1 MSEEKKQ
8 IRWLERSEA
17 KKLGLELKKSELGRK
32 NARYSITA
40 EEWELVQRMRIEP
53 RERAFQETQRKL
65 DKHGNTIS
73 STEKL
78 QSEPIDV
85 PEGFEVI
92 KVSTS
97 KTTGQ
102 QWVQYAAKKELDIEE
117 VEKQIDFDAI
127 LSKHVSSKPPKLK
140 KVKPSKYVDRLI
152 YTDTHIGMTTNENG
166 FSLYGGKWD
175 EIEQEKRFNKI
186 VEKVLEH
193 KKSNIIYIDDLGD
206 YLDGWDG
213 ETTRKG
219 HKLPQNMDNEKAF
232 DIGLK
237 LKILLTDA
245 LSHHYEKVICH
256 NICNDNHAGSFG
268 YILNSAFKSI
278 SEHKYNNVEVI
289 NQRKFIDH
297 YSVGKH
303 CFILTHGKDDKALKF
318 GFKPHLDHK
327 QIEKISE
334 FIRVNKIHSDYI
346 EFSKGDSHQ
355 FLLDYAS
362 SDIFDYCNYGAV
374 SPSSNWVQSNFKKG
388 RSSFVI
394 QHINP
399 KENEK
404 IVKPFY
410 FNWDE

>member
-1 MSEEKKQ
+1 MSEIKKS
-8 IRWLERSEA
+8 RWLEPFEA
-17 KKLGLELKKSELGRK
+17 KLLGLKVKPNEAGRK
-32 NARYSITA
+32 NARYQLTNKQYDIIIDKRTIGNSDDIGDQFK
-40 EEWELVQRMRIEP
+40 LS
-53 RERAFQETQRKL
+53 AF
-65 DKHGNTIS
+65 
-73 STEKL
+73 
-78 QSEPIDV
+78 
-85 PEGFEVI
+85 
-92 KVSTS
+92 S
-97 KTTGQ
+97 KDNQ
-102 QWVQYAAKKELDIEE
+102 LLDIDEYCVTHSLPRDNVKSYKLVTHTGMPYYNIQFREQYVETEE

-232 DIGLK
+232 DTGLK

-297 YSVGKH
+297 YAIGKH
-303 CFILTHGKDDKALKF
+303 GIILTHGKDDKALKF
-318 GFKPHLDHK
+318 GFKPHLDPK

-334 FIRVNKIHSDYI
+334 YIRINKIHEDYI

-374 SPSSNWVQSNFKKG
+374 SPSSEWVQTNFKQG
-388 RSSFVI
+388 RSSFVL

>member
-1 MSEEKKQ
+1 MSEIKKS
-8 IRWLERSEA
+8 RWLEPFEA
-17 KKLGLELKKSELGRK
+17 KLLGLKVKPNEAGRK
-32 NARYSITA
+32 NARYQLTNKQYDIIVDKRTIGNSDDIGDQFK
-40 EEWELVQRMRIEP
+40 LS
-53 RERAFQETQRKL
+53 AF
-65 DKHGNTIS
+65 
-73 STEKL
+73 
-78 QSEPIDV
+78 
-85 PEGFEVI
+85 
-92 KVSTS
+92 S
-97 KTTGQ
+97 KDNQ
-102 QWVQYAAKKELDIEE
+102 LLDIDEYCVTHSLPRDNVKSYKLVTHTGMPYYNIQFREQYVETEE

-127 LSKHVSSKPPKLK
+127 LSKYVSSKPPKLK

-232 DIGLK
+232 DTGLK

-297 YSVGKH
+297 YAIGKH
-303 CFILTHGKDDKALKF
+303 GIILTHGKDDKALKF
-318 GFKPHLDHK
+318 GFKPHLDPK

-334 FIRVNKIHSDYI
+334 YIRINKIHEDYI

-374 SPSSNWVQSNFKKG
+374 SPSSEWVQTNFKQG
-388 RSSFVI
+388 RSSFVL

>member
-1 MSEEKKQ
+1 MSEIKKS
-8 IRWLERSEA
+8 RWLEPFEA
-17 KKLGLELKKSELGRK
+17 KLLGLKVKPNEAGRK
-32 NARYSITA
+32 NARYQLTNKQYDIIIDKRTIGNSDDIGDQFK
-40 EEWELVQRMRIEP
+40 LS
-53 RERAFQETQRKL
+53 AF
-65 DKHGNTIS
+65 
-73 STEKL
+73 
-78 QSEPIDV
+78 
-85 PEGFEVI
+85 
-92 KVSTS
+92 S
-97 KTTGQ
+97 KDNQ
-102 QWVQYAAKKELDIEE
+102 LLDIDEYCVTHSLPRDNVKSYKLVTHTGMPYYNIQFREQYVETEE

-232 DIGLK
+232 DTGLK

-297 YSVGKH
+297 YAIGKH
-303 CFILTHGKDDKALKF
+303 GIILTHGKDDKALRF
-318 GFKPHLDHK
+318 GFKPHLDPK

-334 FIRVNKIHSDYI
+334 YIRINKIHEDYI

-374 SPSSNWVQSNFKKG
+374 SPSSEWVQTNFKQG
-388 RSSFVI
+388 RSSFVL

>member
-1 MSEEKKQ
+1 MSEIKKS
-8 IRWLERSEA
+8 RWLEPFEA
-17 KKLGLELKKSELGRK
+17 KLLGLKVKPNEAGRK
-32 NARYSITA
+32 NARYQLTNKQYDIIIDKRTIGNSDDIGDQFK
-40 EEWELVQRMRIEP
+40 LS
-53 RERAFQETQRKL
+53 AF
-65 DKHGNTIS
+65 
-73 STEKL
+73 
-78 QSEPIDV
+78 
-85 PEGFEVI
+85 
-92 KVSTS
+92 S
-97 KTTGQ
+97 KDNQ
-102 QWVQYAAKKELDIEE
+102 LLDIDEYCVTHSLPRDNVKSYKLVTHTGMPYYNIQFREQYVETEE

-232 DIGLK
+232 DTGLK

-297 YSVGKH
+297 YAIGKH
-303 CFILTHGKDDKALKF
+303 GIILTHGKDDKALKF
-318 GFKPHLDHK
+318 GFKPHLDPK

-334 FIRVNKIHSDYI
+334 YIRINKIHEDYI

-374 SPSSNWVQSNFKKG
+374 SPSSNWIQSNFKKG
-388 RSSFVI
+388 RSSFVL